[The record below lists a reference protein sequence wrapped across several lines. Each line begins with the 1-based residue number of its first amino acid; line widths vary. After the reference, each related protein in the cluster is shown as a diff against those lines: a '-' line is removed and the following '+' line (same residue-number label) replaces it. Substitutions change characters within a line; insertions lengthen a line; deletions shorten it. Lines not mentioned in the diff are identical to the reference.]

1 MNAPSRGTKGGSRRV
16 IMTLAGITTI
26 GILLAGCSARGGT
39 DTNSD
44 GATDAGSSELT
55 ADCLQYEPT
64 TGITDDTI
72 KVGTSLPV
80 TGPLATAGTSRFG
93 TQAYFDYVNDNGG
106 VDGRSIEFAVRD
118 DAYDPSKTTTNVNEL
133 VNDEK
138 VFAMV
143 SLLGTA
149 NVLAVQQDLQ
159 DNCIP
164 NLLVQTGA
172 PIVST
177 PEQTWTVP
185 QFPTYTLEAEA
196 LAAAAEA
203 SGVKTVSII
212 SQNDDFGKAYVEG
225 LTGALEETDITVTK
239 QLTYDVGAPSIDSQ
253 ITQLA
258 DDGADAVLVAAL
270 GTKCPQIFNGINAS
284 GWNPQL
290 LVGTL
295 CTTKGLLT
303 LLEGGAGANMISTAW
318 YKSPSDPAWA
328 DDEAMQTYRDAVA
341 KYTPEADPN
350 EDFVLDGWLLGQVFV
365 DILESSATLD
375 RAGVMEAA
383 RNADLHVDTMLEGI
397 QFVTNADTFEP
408 IDSVQLQRY
417 DADAKKMVFIDPE
430 TADDLPSGET
440 KLTGGIAGPGE

>member
-1 MNAPSRGTKGGSRRV
+1 MNAPSRGTNGGSRRV
-16 IMTLAGITTI
+16 VTTLAGLTTI
-26 GILLAGCSARGGT
+26 GLLLAGCSARVGS
-39 DTNSD
+39 DTSTD
-44 GATDAGSSELT
+44 GAAEASGGDLT

-64 TGITDDTI
+64 TGITDDAI

-93 TQAYFDYVNDNGG
+93 TQAYFDYVNANGG
-106 VDGRSIEFAVRD
+106 VDGRSIELVIRD

-172 PIVST
+172 PVVST

-225 LTGALEETDITVTK
+225 LTGALDGTGITVTK
-239 QLTYDVGAPSIDSQ
+239 QLTYDVGAPSVDSQ

-284 GWNPQL
+284 GWTPQL

-303 LLEGGAGANMISTAW
+303 LLEPGAGADMISTAW
-318 YKSPSDPAWA
+318 YKSPSDEAWA

-341 KYTPEADPN
+341 EYTPEADPN

-365 DILESSATLD
+365 DLLESADTLD

-383 RNADLHVDTMLEGI
+383 RTADLHVDTMLDGI
-397 QFVTNADTFEP
+397 QFVTGDDKFEP

-417 DADAKKMVFIDPE
+417 DADATKMVFIDPE

-440 KLTGGIAGPGE
+440 KLTSGAAEPGQ